1 MPVACLRASNR
12 RNAKED
18 KIMTGLPTQ
27 TAADLQGVNVESVLT
42 TIRGGDHDIKTTA
55 IAQID
60 LLTKYYNRVL
70 KQANDS
76 FWWAEA
82 TAAAGFLLFGI
93 AVACVIWGEAN
104 QALNGAT
111 IAGLGGA
118 IVQVISGLQFWLY
131 GKTTDQ
137 LAHFHQSLEQTQRF
151 LIASSLCDSLDDKA
165 TQLNALSTLIATISG
180 SEPTQ
185 HVPTDPMAK
194 PIGNG
199 ATAPPAATAAQ

>member
-1 MPVACLRASNR
+1 MPAVCPLASSRHNT
-12 RNAKED
+12 KEGNV
-18 KIMTGLPTQ
+18 MSGLPTQ

-93 AVACVIWGEAN
+93 AVACVVWGAPN

-118 IVQVISGLQFWLY
+118 IVQ
-131 GKTTDQ
+131 
-137 LAHFHQSLEQTQRF
+137 
-151 LIASSLCDSLDDKA
+151 
-165 TQLNALSTLIATISG
+165 
-180 SEPTQ
+180 
-185 HVPTDPMAK
+185 
-194 PIGNG
+194 
-199 ATAPPAATAAQ
+199 